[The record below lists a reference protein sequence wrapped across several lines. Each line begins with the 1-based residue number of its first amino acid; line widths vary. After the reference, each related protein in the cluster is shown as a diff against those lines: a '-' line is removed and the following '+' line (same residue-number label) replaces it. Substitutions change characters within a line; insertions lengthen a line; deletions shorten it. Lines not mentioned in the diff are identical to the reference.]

1 LLGSFGRYL
10 FVEGKGLKIIFAV
23 LVCTL
28 ILAGEVAWAKCWQ
41 QSDENSV
48 SILCSAEN
56 GDTFGSTYSSQEGS
70 FEEFFCL
77 AEDVEGFDATL
88 QGRQELEV
96 WTAGRQ
102 LERYTVDVSSSP
114 TSVLETSNTSP
125 IAEAYSGY
133 SCGTL
138 VITGGTAG
146 HLGWDGMVF
155 SLGGEVSD
163 RIYINND
170 VLLAY
175 LSAVVGSLNQGG
187 DSETDA
193 STIPSGSSETHLR
206 GGPNQSVHLGCY
218 NCPDYDSDSICNE
231 FGRHGGEYSS
241 DSVWNA
247 YSTFGNKYGLSSPW
261 NPYST
266 SDEVP
271 VLVGGDGAHYGY
283 FTINV
288 YRVDAFR
295 EAPRLKELYDLHD
308 GDLTELR
315 DALCG

>member
-1 LLGSFGRYL
+1 MKTIL
-10 FVEGKGLKIIFAV
+10 AV

-28 ILAGEVAWAKCWQ
+28 ILAGEVAWTKCWQ

-48 SILCSAEN
+48 SILCAAEN
-56 GDTFGSTYSSQEGS
+56 GDTFGSSYSFQEGL

-77 AEDVEGFDATL
+77 SEDVDGFDPTPL
-88 QGRQELEV
+88 GRQELEV

-102 LERYTVDVSSSP
+102 LERYTVDVSFSP
-114 TSVLETSNTSP
+114 TSVLETSRRSP

-138 VITGGTAG
+138 VITGETAG
-146 HLGWDGMVF
+146 HLGWDGMLF

-175 LSAVVGSLNQGG
+175 LNAVVGSLNQGG
-187 DSETDA
+187 DSATDPP
-193 STIPSGSSETHLR
+193 TIPSGTSEAHLW
-206 GGPNQSVHLGCY
+206 GGPNQSVYLGCH
-218 NCPDYDSDSICNE
+218 NCPGYDSDSICNE
-231 FGRHGGEYSS
+231 YGRHGGEYSS
-241 DSVWNA
+241 DSIWNP
-247 YSTFGNKYGLSSPW
+247 YGTFGSKYGLSSPW
-261 NPYST
+261 NAYSI
-266 SDEVP
+266 SSEVP
-271 VLVGGDGAHYGY
+271 ILVGGDGAHYGY

-288 YRVDAFR
+288 YRVDAFS

-308 GDLTELR
+308 GDLKELR
-315 DALCG
+315 DAFCG